1 MYVEPESMCKS
12 KGSNSDWIDVLVG
25 LVIFMV
31 IEAEMHCY
39 PLLIMSY
46 TLMGIASQL
55 DAVDPVKRSGS
66 VPSWRFELKSLFPG
80 G

>member
-1 MYVEPESMCKS
+1 MCVEPESMCKS
-12 KGSNSDWIDVLVG
+12 KGSNSVYDWIDVLFG
-25 LVIFMV
+25 LLIFMV
-31 IEAEMHCY
+31 IEAEM
-39 PLLIMSY
+39 LIMSC
-46 TLMGIASQL
+46 TLMGIAWQL